1 MTAAELIRDA
11 REKAGLTQGEF
22 AERAGVT
29 QSVVSAYE
37 RGRRE
42 PSYRTLVDFLWA
54 AGAELDVEIA
64 YRPTP
69 TLAFVRS
76 KKAEL
81 ERALGA
87 LGATSIRVFGSV
99 ARGDA
104 GPNSD
109 VDLLVTLGP
118 NASLLDLVGM
128 RQDAGDVLGIPVDV
142 VPDDSLKDD
151 ARDNVLAEAV
161 PL

>member
-81 ERALGA
+81 ERTLGA
-87 LGATSIRVFGSV
+87 LGGNERSGLRKRR
-99 ARGDA
+99 AR
-104 GPNSD
+104 
-109 VDLLVTLGP
+109 
-118 NASLLDLVGM
+118 
-128 RQDAGDVLGIPVDV
+128 
-142 VPDDSLKDD
+142 
-151 ARDNVLAEAV
+151 
-161 PL
+161 